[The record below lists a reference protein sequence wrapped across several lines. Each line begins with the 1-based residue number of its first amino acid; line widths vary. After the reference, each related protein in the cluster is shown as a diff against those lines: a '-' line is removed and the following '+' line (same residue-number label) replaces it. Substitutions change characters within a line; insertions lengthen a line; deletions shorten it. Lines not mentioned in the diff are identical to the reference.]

1 MKEVT
6 CEESDTIRPNLHP
19 WSSLTNYIA
28 GMPDRTDPRFPPV
41 TRTEWADD
49 DDVVRLIET
58 NDQAGCKHEVP
69 E

>member
-1 MKEVT
+1 MKAIT
-6 CEESDTIRPNLHP
+6 CEESDELRPNLHP

-28 GMPDRTDPRFPPV
+28 DMPDMTDPRFPPE
-41 TRTEWADD
+41 TRTEWSDD

-58 NDQAGCKHEVP
+58 NNQAGCTHEVP